1 MVVGLSK
8 AGLKGRPTR
17 TLSSI
22 TYTPNSTSDFDAWS
36 SFIPGASTNTGTAQW
51 FMGEPSYVHGPVWS
65 STEPASEGLILNASL
80 NSSNCYIT
88 SRDVGRN
95 LTLSWKVTG
104 GGTNP
109 LTGTTVFD
117 KDNNSRND
125 TTTTTAKSDS
135 RAIECH
141 TVNTSRSLLVTS
153 TPSGGN
159 NDGRESIALGVN
171 DRSAPATALTV
182 RPTWPASCIRGQ
194 QQSVS
199 WTISGGQA
207 PFRSWLDRTEVAGSG
222 SGMYRSTFTCPA
234 ANPGKVVLFVLGADG
249 GGFRQAQSMRTW
261 PPGPTIRTISKTAGD
276 ATVSWGGG
284 GVTGA
289 AAAVVPSITGH
300 TIGVAGSTHEQAL
313 TATQQTAKR
322 YTFTGLDS
330 GTKSKLRMR
339 YRVGSEWSAWS
350 EIEVTTDATSTT
362 LAAPTSVRLS
372 SNPKDLSATT
382 AKVLW
387 SAVGAATGFDVRVGA
402 KSGDPTTTEGQGS
415 TEVTVADLKPGTTY
429 TIQVRSRRGAEA
441 SAWRSSPSF
450 TTKQSSAPDPVSNV
464 RASAR
469 TSSSITLAW
478 DAYAGATGYTAMWL
492 KGAPELRQ
500 LGATATSHRFTGMS
514 ANTEYN
520 FGVQVKTSSGTSET
534 KRFSARTCPSSAPG
548 KPTGLSKSGISHNAA
563 TLSWTADQCATGYE
577 VKRGSGGTVVSRTT
591 NSYSFTGLSASTT
604 HTLYVRALNGANRS
618 GWSSTTATT
627 SAAPLT
633 APPPPSPPTVSR
645 TTTSSIRIYW
655 PAAPRATG
663 YDVRRGASGSV
674 TAVTSR
680 IYTFSGL
687 SANTRYTLYV
697 RARNSAGSS
706 GWTSL
711 TARTRLAAPTVSAGS
726 ITSSSARVSWTSVSG
741 AAGYDVI
748 VAPGNLRFSTTSRY
762 RSLSGLTANYIYV
775 ALVRAKN
782 GSRTSD
788 WAWTSF
794 TTLLPTPSLSAS
806 VTSSSMTVTWPAV
819 SGATGYRVRYTGSG
833 SGASPSGTRSDARSS
848 LSSYTSYT
856 TQVRA
861 VGSGNAVSAWAS
873 ITRRTKLATP
883 TVSAGTTTASSVK
896 ITWTGVRGANA
907 YDVKRSP
914 GGSTIRLGN
923 VAQYTFSG
931 LNASTLYAF
940 SVQARRT
947 TDSSV
952 TSDWGATTA
961 RTSAPAPTC
970 TTPAAPTS
978 ATASAQSST
987 SIRMSWTRST
997 SSGIDGYQ
1005 VQRRTAASSAWGSAT
1020 TLSKTATS
1028 HTFTALARDTQ
1039 YSMRIRAYDGTCM
1052 SAYAAAT
1059 ARTHIEGR
1067 IAFRERSSGR
1077 LEVQF
1082 RIWGRSGLIAP
1093 QRRFVSPSSYPTS
1106 SEWLNTTDVIYNGA
1120 VLGKIQVRFLG
1131 SGTARRAETG
1141 FLPRGG
1147 SRILPRL
1154 RVLRYQSDSVL
1165 TDRWY
1170 YSSWFSFRPTAGA
1183 TGSSAT
1189 GTSDG
1194 AEVMEPARDGDEP
1207 PVEPPEEEERLLEAG
1222 EG

>member
-1 MVVGLSK
+1 MIVGLSG
-8 AGLKGRPTR
+8 AGVKGLPLASLAST
-17 TLSSI
+17 
-22 TYTPNSTSDFDAWS
+22 TYTPNSTAGFTPWS
-36 SFIPGASTNTGTAQW
+36 EFIPGAATTAGTAQW
-51 FMGEPSYVHGPVWS
+51 FRGDPSYLEGSIWANTEPS
-65 STEPASEGLILNASL
+65 TEGVIINASL
-80 NSSNCYIT
+80 DSTNCYLT
-88 SRDVGRN
+88 GSSAARL

-109 LTGTTVFD
+109 TV
-117 KDNNSRND
+117 RL
-125 TTTTTAKSDS
+125 
-135 RAIECH
+135 RI
-141 TVNTSRSLLVTS
+141 L
-153 TPSGGN
+153 
-159 NDGRESIALGVN
+159 
-171 DRSAPATALTV
+171 APATTTIRGMKSGTAIVPCSAATGGRSVWVEAQPARGDRETEESISIGIRDLQSPRGMELTDAEITLAPECV
-182 RPTWPASCIRGQ
+182 RGQ
-194 QQSVS
+194 QTPIS
-199 WTISGGQA
+199 WVRRHGQA
-207 PFRSWLDRTEVAGSG
+207 PFRYWVNDGEVTGPNSG
-222 SGMYRSTFTCPA
+222 TFTCPG
-234 ANPGKVVLFVLGADG
+234 ANPAKVVLFVLGADG
-249 GGFRQAQSMRTW
+249 GGIRLPRSIRTL
-261 PPGPTIRTISKTAGD
+261 PPGPTIRALSKTAGD
-276 ATVSWGGG
+276 ATVSWGGS

-289 AAAVVPSITGH
+289 VAAVVPSITGH

-330 GTKSKLRMR
+330 GAKSKLRMR
-339 YRVGSEWSAWS
+339 YKVGSEWSAWS
-350 EIEVTTDATSTT
+350 EIEVTTDAASTT
-362 LAAPTSVRLS
+362 LAAPASVRLS

-387 SAVGAATGFDVRVGA
+387 SAVGAATGFDVRVGT

-492 KGAPELRQ
+492 KGAPELRE

-534 KRFSARTCPSSAPG
+534 KRFSARTCPSGAPG

-591 NSYSFTGLSASTT
+591 SSYSFTGLSASTT

-833 SGASPSGTRSDARSS
+833 SGTSPSGTRSDARSS
-848 LSSYTSYT
+848 LRSYTNYT

-883 TVSAGTTTASSVK
+883 IVSAGTATASSVK
-896 ITWTGVRGANA
+896 ITWTGDPGANA

-997 SSGIDGYQ
+997 SSGVDGYQ

-1052 SAYAAAT
+1052 SAYATAT
-1059 ARTHIEGR
+1059 ARTDIEGR

-1154 RVLRYQSDSVL
+1154 RILRYQSDSVL

>member
-1 MVVGLSK
+1 M
-8 AGLKGRPTR
+8 
-17 TLSSI
+17 
-22 TYTPNSTSDFDAWS
+22 
-36 SFIPGASTNTGTAQW
+36 
-51 FMGEPSYVHGPVWS
+51 
-65 STEPASEGLILNASL
+65 
-80 NSSNCYIT
+80 
-88 SRDVGRN
+88 
-95 LTLSWKVTG
+95 
-104 GGTNP
+104 
-109 LTGTTVFD
+109 
-117 KDNNSRND
+117 
-125 TTTTTAKSDS
+125 
-135 RAIECH
+135 
-141 TVNTSRSLLVTS
+141 
-153 TPSGGN
+153 
-159 NDGRESIALGVN
+159 
-171 DRSAPATALTV
+171 
-182 RPTWPASCIRGQ
+182 RGQ
-194 QQSVS
+194 QTPIS
-199 WTISGGQA
+199 WTRRHGQA
-207 PFRSWLDRTEVAGSG
+207 PFRYWVNGGEVAGPNSG
-222 SGMYRSTFTCPA
+222 TFTCPA
-234 ANPGKVVLFVLGADG
+234 ANPGEVVLFVLGADG
-249 GGFRQAQSMRTW
+249 GGIRRTRNIRTW
-261 PPGPTIRTISKTAGD
+261 PPGPTIRTLSKTAGD
-276 ATVSWGGG
+276 ATVSWGGS

-330 GTKSKLRMR
+330 GAKSKLRMR
-339 YRVGSEWSAWS
+339 YKVGSEWSAWS
-350 EIEVTTDATSTT
+350 EIEVTTDAASTT
-362 LAAPTSVRLS
+362 LAAPASVRLS

-387 SAVGAATGFDVRVGA
+387 SAVGAATGFDVRVGT

-429 TIQVRSRRGAEA
+429 TIQVRSRQGAEA

-492 KGAPELRQ
+492 KGAPELRE

-534 KRFSARTCPSSAPG
+534 KRFSARTCPSGAPG

-577 VKRGSGGTVVSRTT
+577 VKRGSSGTVVSRTT

-833 SGASPSGTRSDARSS
+833 SGTSPSGTRSDARSN
-848 LSSYTSYT
+848 LRSYTSYT

-883 TVSAGTTTASSVK
+883 IVSAGTTTASSVR
-896 ITWTGVRGANA
+896 ITWTGDPGANA

-997 SSGIDGYQ
+997 SSGVDGYQ

-1052 SAYAAAT
+1052 SAYATAT
-1059 ARTHIEGR
+1059 ARTDIEGR

-1189 GTSDG
+1189 GASDG